1 MLSSHRFA
9 IRLSILGLL
18 IALPAL
24 ASAPDPS
31 QCTVPDLL
39 TLVGRNGGG
48 TVDPAAPFTV
58 VVRRPSGLLM
68 EGASVVLDFSA
79 CTDLRICVDQGNPNV
94 IVDCQYHTVRGLT
107 DHFGQVTLR
116 VAGSAANNGASPGP
130 TGPALVVYADGV
142 FLKTVRVAAFD
153 ENGASGVDG
162 DDQSAWLADFLS
174 GQSYARSDF
183 DGDGILS
190 GNDLSLWVAAFF
202 SGASAVGCGGATCP

>member
-1 MLSSHRFA
+1 MLRSHRFA

-18 IALPAL
+18 IALPAF

-39 TLVGRNGGG
+39 TLVGRDGGG

-79 CTDLRICVDQGNPNV
+79 CTDLRICADQGDPNV
-94 IVDCQYHTVRGLT
+94 LVDCSSHAVRGIT

-116 VAGSAANNGASPGP
+116 VAGSAANPGASPGP
-130 TGPALVVYADGV
+130 TGPALMVYADGV
-142 FLKTVRVAAFD
+142 FLKTVRVAALD
-153 ENGASGVDG
+153 ENGANGMDG
-162 DDQSAWLADFLS
+162 NDQSAWLADFFS
-174 GQSYARSDF
+174 GQSFARSDF
-183 DGDGILS
+183 DGDGTLS

-202 SGASAVGCGGATCP
+202 SGASAVGCGAATCP